1 MNDNEMPNQSS
12 GCSEQHIDFL
22 KRAAE
27 ACEHG
32 DFVLGMHLYLAAY
45 EMAVADPS
53 IADGMALSGLREAWH
68 LACELKE
75 RSMAEYVFEKLEPY
89 LTGEEIAACAG
100 KLQSLALDRLEQYG
114 FSREDLEEM
123 AQMISADFGGVDP
136 SVVKVESIAIPNA
149 GMFGVPDYGQDF
161 GALVT
166 DSGKEEAAELDEVA
180 EAEEADTPEI
190 AEGDEEATVADVE
203 DEAAKTEEAGGDHRE
218 KAQEMK
224 SPRQIGMSV
233 ASADDFNPYDQ
244 YRDYSVGKSYHC
256 ATNEGSGA
264 AVFTRDEERAS
275 AYERFLAQKEQS
287 ATEASSQ
294 EQSGAP
300 KSEAGQGTAA
310 SEDSPKVMAN
320 PPAQVPAPAAPSVL
334 MGVPGVSVA
343 KQDSDVPDMPNV
355 APVANGPFNYRALSG
370 YDEAVAIMRDF
381 GVGLQND
388 RGFQDFIGMLNE
400 RHGLDRAPAL
410 DTFLFRAPVLEDATR
425 FVDATVG
432 ELGLPSL
439 RMSMEEGVQGMPVLC
454 VIAQGN
460 NRPRMNHA
468 HNRFEAPAVLVL
480 DDLDTWVIPQAP
492 EGVEGMAGFMM
503 ANVSRGAREAINLIR
518 SAVEDPDVYV
528 LATATTYGE
537 VDPFFYEVL
546 EPLTVIDIGLP
557 NDQERADIWIEI
569 ARNHPSIRM
578 VNRADLT
585 RFSNG
590 LSRYDIYM
598 AARDAI
604 EEAYKLGVVQRS
616 YVPVTALNMFEK
628 LAACQPL
635 ESEEYRALEER
646 IIANFQHDLDHLDD
660 LVDG

>member
-12 GCSEQHIDFL
+12 GCSEHHIDFL

-123 AQMISADFGGVDP
+123 AQMISADFGGADP

-166 DSGKEEAAELDEVA
+166 DSGKAEEASELDEAVETEALDTPNDADEGEGATAADVKDEEA
-180 EAEEADTPEI
+180 EAEPKGGRQEKSREA
-190 AEGDEEATVADVE
+190 
-203 DEAAKTEEAGGDHRE
+203 
-218 KAQEMK
+218 K
-224 SPRQIGMSV
+224 SPRQIGLSV
-233 ASADDFNPYDQ
+233 ANIDDFNPYDQ
-244 YRDYSVGKSYHC
+244 YRDYSIGKSYHC

-264 AVFTRDEERAS
+264 AVFTLDEERAT
-275 AYERFLAQKEQS
+275 AHEQFLAQKEQS
-287 ATEASSQ
+287 ATAASGH
-294 EQSGAP
+294 EQSGAA
-300 KSEAGQGTAA
+300 KSEAGQGAAA
-310 SEDSPKVMAN
+310 SEDSPKAVAN

-334 MGVPGVSVA
+334 IGVPGTSVA

-388 RGFQDFIGMLNE
+388 RGFQDFIGMLND

-425 FVDATVG
+425 FADATVG

-480 DDLDTWVIPQAP
+480 DDLDTWMIPQAP

-518 SAVEDPDVYV
+518 SAVEDPNVIV
-528 LATATTYGE
+528 LATSTIGGE

-546 EPLTVIDIGLP
+546 EPLTIIDIANP
-557 NDQERADIWIEI
+557 NEQERADIWAEI
-569 ARNHPSIRM
+569 MRDHPSMRR

-616 YVPVTALNMFEK
+616 YVPVTALNVFEK